1 MFIDGLYLIAI
12 LAAQCPEAI
21 TEVGDDYIIIDT
33 KICKDI
39 IEEIQNPFAV
49 LKKDADSKIAFLLPL
64 ENEVETHEY
73 PYVNSVKLSVH
84 IARAHLKQDFKSS
97 ATCSFNYFHKK
108 FIIQEG
114 SQGRIL
120 LLYVFKTWMLYGRD
134 YELGQR
140 ARSHLILRT
149 RG

>member
-1 MFIDGLYLIAI
+1 MFIDGLYLIAT
-12 LAAQCPEAI
+12 LATQCPEAI
-21 TEVGDDYIIIDT
+21 TEVGDDYIIVDT

-39 IEEIQNPFAV
+39 IENIQNPFAE
-49 LKKDADSKIAFLLPL
+49 LKDADSKIAYLPPP

-73 PYVNSVKLSVH
+73 PYVKTVKPSVH

-114 SQGRIL
+114 S
-120 LLYVFKTWMLYGRD
+120 
-134 YELGQR
+134 
-140 ARSHLILRT
+140 
-149 RG
+149 

>member
-1 MFIDGLYLIAI
+1 MFIDGVYLIAV

-39 IEEIQNPFAV
+39 IESIQNPFTV
-49 LKKDADSKIAFLLPL
+49 LKDADSKIAYLPPP
-64 ENEVETHEY
+64 ENKVETHEY
-73 PYVNSVKLSVH
+73 PYVKTVKPSVH
-84 IARAHLKQDFKSS
+84 IARAHVKQDFKSS

-114 SQGRIL
+114 S
-120 LLYVFKTWMLYGRD
+120 
-134 YELGQR
+134 
-140 ARSHLILRT
+140 
-149 RG
+149 

>member
-1 MFIDGLYLIAI
+1 MFIDGLYLISA
-12 LAAQCPEAI
+12 LAAHCPEAI
-21 TEVGDDYIIIDT
+21 TEVGDDYIIVDT

-39 IEEIQNPFAV
+39 IENIQNPFAE
-49 LKKDADSKIAFLLPL
+49 LKAAYSEIAYLPPP

-73 PYVNSVKLSVH
+73 PYVKTVKPSVH

-114 SQGRIL
+114 S
-120 LLYVFKTWMLYGRD
+120 
-134 YELGQR
+134 
-140 ARSHLILRT
+140 
-149 RG
+149 

>member
-1 MFIDGLYLIAI
+1 MFIDGLYLIAT
-12 LAAQCPEAI
+12 LATQCPEAI
-21 TEVGDDYIIIDT
+21 TEVGDDYIIVDT

-39 IEEIQNPFAV
+39 IENIQNPFAE
-49 LKKDADSKIAFLLPL
+49 LKAAYSEIAYLPPP

-73 PYVNSVKLSVH
+73 PYVKTVKPSVH

-114 SQGRIL
+114 S
-120 LLYVFKTWMLYGRD
+120 
-134 YELGQR
+134 
-140 ARSHLILRT
+140 
-149 RG
+149 